1 MIIDLRPMISR
12 EFGLLGLGQDAKLRE
27 QLNHRR
33 TKPSIRT
40 VFYLE
45 GDAET
50 SRVAFA
56 RKNADA
62 VGGFSADLAHEL
74 ASRSPEQI

>member
-1 MIIDLRPMISR
+1 MISDLRAMISR

-27 QLNHRR
+27 HFNHRR

-40 VFYLE
+40 VLYLE
-45 GDAET
+45 GDAQT

-56 RKNADA
+56 WKNADA
-62 VGGFSADLAHEL
+62 VGGFSADLAHQL
-74 ASRSPEQI
+74 ASRSSEQI